1 MRRQSVVCRT
11 TMETGLNI
19 LAIIS
24 RAAAA
29 FVLAVSLGCTAGPE
43 LRVNADP
50 AADLSGFRTFGFMRP
65 LGTDNPDR
73 PTMLSARLSAATTR
87 ELEGRGLSF
96 VSNNPDLLVNFFS
109 GFQSGIQMSN
119 MPIFLMPVP
128 HYGAWTGYRATFA
141 PGERITEGTLGV
153 HLVDR
158 RNNRLVWE
166 GIVNDRVTEAMTEN
180 PDETVNT
187 LIATIFAEF
196 P

>member
-1 MRRQSVVCRT
+1 
-11 TMETGLNI
+11 METALNVFTD
-19 LAIIS
+19 IS
-24 RAAAA
+24 RIAA
-29 FVLAVSLGCTAGPE
+29 VLALALFVGCTAGPD

-50 AADLSGFRTFGFMRP
+50 AADFAGYRTFGFVRP
-65 LGTDNPDR
+65 LGTDNPSG

-87 ELEGRGLSF
+87 ELEARGLRF

-109 GFQSGIQMSN
+109 GFQSGVQMTN
-119 MPIFLMPVP
+119 MPVFVMPVA

-158 RNNRLVWE
+158 RSNRLVWE
-166 GIVNDRVTEAMTEN
+166 GIARDRVTEAMTEN

-187 LIATIFAEF
+187 LIETIFADF